1 MRSTYRAVVMPGPDL
16 PLEVQEFP
24 APDLQPGGVLLHTI
38 LSEVCGTDVHL
49 LHGKLGGVPYPIIPG
64 HVSVG
69 VIAGMRGVVKDV
81 DGVPFAEGD
90 VAAFMDVHESCG
102 SCHACLVSKQTTRCP
117 DRKVYGITYPASD
130 GLLGGWSEA
139 IWLKPGVKLLRLPGD
154 LDAETYCGGGCGLNT
169 AMHTVDRAEIK
180 LGDTVVVLGVGPV
193 GQSIVTFSALSGAN
207 RVIAIGAPQPR
218 LEFARRMGATDT
230 LGLDL
235 SWEERLQQ
243 VRDQT
248 GGRGADVVIEATGAP
263 IAVRQALELVRDGG
277 RVVVCGQY
285 SDYGDIPI
293 NPHRHINKKHV
304 ELRGSWG
311 SDYSHFHRAI
321 AVMARHHHRYPWRE
335 MITARFDLDHI
346 QEGLDAVASHSVVK
360 AAVDPGIVPA

>member
-1 MRSTYRAVVMPGPDL
+1 MRSSYRAVVMPAPDA
-16 PLEVQEFP
+16 PMEVREFP

-69 VIAGMRGVVKDV
+69 QIAGLRGTVRDV
-81 DGVPFAEGD
+81 DGVPFREGD

-117 DRKVYGITYPASD
+117 SRKVYGITYPASD

-169 AMHTVDRAEIK
+169 AMHTVDRADIA
-180 LGDTVVVLGVGPV
+180 LGDVVVVLGVGPV
-193 GQSIVTFSALSGAN
+193 GQSIVAFATLSGAN
-207 RVIAIGAPQPR
+207 RVIAVGAPSGR
-218 LEFARRMGATDT
+218 LDFARRMGATET
-230 LGLDL
+230 LSLDL
-235 SWEERLQQ
+235 PEEERLQT
-243 VRDQT
+243 VRDWT

-263 IAVRQALELVRDGG
+263 VAVRQALDLVRDGG

-285 SDYGDIPI
+285 TDYGPIEI
-293 NPHRHINKKHV
+293 NPHVHINRKHV

-311 SDYSHFHRAI
+311 SDYSHFHRSI
-321 AVMARHHHRYPWRE
+321 AVMARHHHRFPWRE
-335 MITARFDLDHI
+335 MISARYDLDHI
-346 QEGLDAVASHSVVK
+346 SDAVDAVASHNVVK
-360 AAVDPGIVPA
+360 AAVDPGIVAR